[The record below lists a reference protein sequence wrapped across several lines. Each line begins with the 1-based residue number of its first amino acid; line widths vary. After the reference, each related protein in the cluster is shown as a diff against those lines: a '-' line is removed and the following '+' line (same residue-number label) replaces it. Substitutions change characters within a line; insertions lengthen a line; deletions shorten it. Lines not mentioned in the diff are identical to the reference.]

1 MTREEAKKELR
12 PIKDIEADI
21 KSVELEIERLMTI
34 ATKMTPSYE
43 YHTSGSQKNR
53 IEEALIQIEEY
64 RGRLANKIVESID
77 YKSKCLEKVNRIRPK
92 TLQTVLMYYYFMDY
106 TMEKTAEAIQKSY
119 QWTYTIYQSA
129 LDEYCKIS
137 EST

>member
-1 MTREEAKKELR
+1 MTLDEAKKELR
-12 PIKDIEADI
+12 PIKEMDKDI
-21 KSVELEIERLMTI
+21 KAVELEIERLMTI

-43 YHTSGSQKNR
+43 YRTSGSQKNR